1 MREEAADG
9 GFTPLLLRRIG
20 DPACDSHFAGRLSQP
35 SFLNRLD
42 MEVKDMMK
50 PRIILMNVNPAI
62 IHAMLGLEK
71 QVSKGGLDNKLL
83 NLVRMRASQIN
94 GCAFCL
100 DMHSKDARAAGETE
114 QRLYGLNAW
123 RETPYYSARER
134 AALEWTEALTL
145 VTEGHVPDEV
155 YERVR
160 QEFSE
165 DELAHLSLAIV
176 AINGWNRLNVAARTV
191 PGDYVPGSLATHATS

>member
-1 MREEAADG
+1 MQA
-9 GFTPLLLRRIG
+9 RI
-20 DPACDSHFAGRLSQP
+20 
-35 SFLNRLD
+35 N
-42 MEVKDMMK
+42 
-50 PRIILMNVNPAI
+50 LMNVNPGI
-62 IHAMLGLEK
+62 LHAMLGLER
-71 QVSKGGLDNKLL
+71 QVSKGGLDSKLL
-83 NLVRMRASQIN
+83 DLVRMRASQIN
-94 GCAFCL
+94 GCAYCL
-100 DMHSKDARAAGETE
+100 DMHSKDARASGETE

-134 AALEWTEALTL
+134 GALEWTEALTL

-191 PGDYVPGSLATHATS
+191 PGGYVPGSLATHATTTS